1 MPNPPKHTLT
11 APGHHYLSFP
21 TLWRVG
27 STDPLLGCPHPH
39 LGVFLRHVLL
49 GELGKL
55 HKLGDNLL
63 DIIAVGAVD
72 QGGSH

>member
-11 APGHHYLSFP
+11 APGHH
-21 TLWRVG
+21 WRVG